1 MFLEKT
7 KDYKYKKYRKLSN
20 IFLATSLTGL
30 VFLLILYLLFEW
42 SFLDYI
48 ANFLKGVFILGVVF
62 ELIPEILEK
71 NIKSIIWG
79 LIFILIMIF
88 ILFVL

>member
-7 KDYKYKKYRKLSN
+7 KDYNYKIYRKLSN
-20 IFLATSLTGL
+20 ICLATSLIGF

-48 ANFLKGVFILGVVF
+48 ANFLKGIFILGLVI
-62 ELIPEILEK
+62 EIIPDFLEK
-71 NIKSIIWG
+71 NLKSIIWG
-79 LIFILIMIF
+79 LIFIVVMAF
-88 ILFVL
+88 ILFV